1 MSKNKATPKSSPKSI
16 KHLNDNNSHA
26 QQARILEALQEV
38 GGKGLTTLQIREELN
53 CLHPAGR
60 VQELRIRGYVI
71 HTLWTTTEDHLG
83 RKHRVARY
91 VLMHQRD
98 VA

>member
-1 MSKNKATPKSSPKSI
+1 MNKKKATPKSSPKAI
-16 KHLNDNNSHA
+16 KKLDDNNSHA
-26 QQARILEALQEV
+26 QQARILEALQEA
-38 GGKGLTTLQIREELN
+38 GGQGLTTLQIREELN

-91 VLMHQRD
+91 VLMHQGK
-98 VA
+98 AA